1 MANLR
6 PAMAILPSF
15 SVRSFH
21 RGGVC
26 LEKDAVTLRNFG
38 PWKAWIKTIR
48 SYGEVESDA
57 LEEQEEALILA
68 QAMED
73 HGCGFLAHLSSQN
86 MSLGGCFRWSNKF
99 DWEFKTVEFFCPL
112 TCGCAKETS
121 DHTSCPKPFG
131 KNCDELDNCLT
142 MDEQHFCP
150 GFNAEVI
157 EFLISYDVVAPQVL
171 YAALGTS
178 IRFYMFALFFRV
190 KHGPFNCLFGR
201 NIEVEHPLTP
211 VEQRRFAGSF
221 RQNHQKLRN
230 VSRFVQSCGS
240 FVPWNVHQVR
250 ERDRPFPSRKKTL
263 KSSKKNLLKNLLSS
277 VQFWLQEFPLSAVVP
292 PSVLLAPS

>member
-1 MANLR
+1 M
-6 PAMAILPSF
+6 
-15 SVRSFH
+15 
-21 RGGVC
+21 
-26 LEKDAVTLRNFG
+26 TLRNFG

-171 YAALGTS
+171 YAALGIQS
-178 IRFYMFALFFRV
+178 IFICLLYFF
-190 KHGPFNCLFGR
+190 
-201 NIEVEHPLTP
+201 
-211 VEQRRFAGSF
+211 GSNTA
-221 RQNHQKLRN
+221 RST
-230 VSRFVQSCGS
+230 VS
-240 FVPWNVHQVR
+240 
-250 ERDRPFPSRKKTL
+250 
-263 KSSKKNLLKNLLSS
+263 
-277 VQFWLQEFPLSAVVP
+277 
-292 PSVLLAPS
+292 LAAT